1 MITVEA
7 MAYMVAEGLAADFR
21 QQKGQDAPPAQPGLS
36 PTAPE
41 E

>member
-7 MAYMVAEGLAADFR
+7 MAYMVAEGLAGDFTR
-21 QQKGQDAPPAQPGLS
+21 QKGYVAAPMDPVLAAVQ
-36 PTAPE
+36 PE